1 MSAKLPDRFTIL
13 YYLASMNH
21 RREFFFSWTIKK
33 EQITFE
39 HFYILYNV
47 TPCIVD
53 SYCSQYKL
61 DYVIKIGD
69 FMMCCTC
76 CISDDVTQG
85 IVLLTCIHLKKI
97 IN

>member
-39 HFYILYNV
+39 YFYILYNECH
-47 TPCIVD
+47 TMHCG
-53 SYCSQYKL
+53 Q
-61 DYVIKIGD
+61 
-69 FMMCCTC
+69 
-76 CISDDVTQG
+76 
-85 IVLLTCIHLKKI
+85 LLFTV
-97 IN
+97 